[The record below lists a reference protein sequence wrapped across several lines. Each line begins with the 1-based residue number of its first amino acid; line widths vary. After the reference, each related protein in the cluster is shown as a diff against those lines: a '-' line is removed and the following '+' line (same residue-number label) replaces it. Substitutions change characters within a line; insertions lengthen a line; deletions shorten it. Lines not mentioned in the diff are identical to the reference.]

1 MLCVTCRGLS
11 GSSINEDTYL
21 TPNQSKQ
28 KNNYDKAALLKIDHD
43 KTSSCLITLKRDSHE
58 DSTNNGNSQ
67 TVTRLY
73 KRQSEH
79 WSLNIDLENEW
90 ISKQ

>member
-1 MLCVTCRGLS
+1 MFCA
-11 GSSINEDTYL
+11 
-21 TPNQSKQ
+21 Q
-28 KNNYDKAALLKIDHD
+28 NNYDRAALLKIDHD